1 MAENVDKFT
10 PTKANFVFLAHFT
23 IHLVMRIAIL
33 SVLALAMATVAA
45 AADFLFVSAVT
56 DNANSV
62 GLSIFST
69 DPSNGQLTLANE
81 FTSKVT
87 GGMPTYMAF
96 SHDQKF
102 LYLVNSEGQGKV
114 TSLRVRYDGNKIAL
128 DNLGRKNPL
137 QVTAP
142 TNSGG
147 PVHLVVTQD
156 NRFVITAGYGAGVV
170 TVLEIESTGKAA
182 NIVDSVTFQ
191 GASHV
196 VPDRQEGPHAHCV
209 TLSPDNRYVYVT
221 DLGNDKIM
229 QFQFNRQTGK
239 LRAISPSFVSTGAGS
254 LPRHMVFHPR
264 GDRLFLA
271 TEHSNELVLFDYNNT
286 NGNLKL
292 RQRVKTTNA
301 TDITTGA
308 IHAAQDGHI
317 LVSNRGVQDSSV
329 VVFTEDLRLISSART
344 SPLTKNGHPRD
355 FTVFDGFVY
364 AGNENTNNVV
374 GFSFQNN
381 NLGPRSINVARTK
394 PQCLL
399 GVQF

>member
-1 MAENVDKFT
+1 MVDLLQNM
-10 PTKANFVFLAHFT
+10 PSRH
-23 IHLVMRIAIL
+23 
-33 SVLALAMATVAA
+33 
-45 AADFLFVSAVT
+45 
-56 DNANSV
+56 DNNSH
-62 GLSIFST
+62 SYS
-69 DPSNGQLTLANE
+69 
-81 FTSKVT
+81 
-87 GGMPTYMAF
+87 
-96 SHDQKF
+96 
-102 LYLVNSEGQGKV
+102 
-114 TSLRVRYDGNKIAL
+114 
-128 DNLGRKNPL
+128 
-137 QVTAP
+137 P

-182 NIVDSVTFQ
+182 KIVDSVTFQ

-229 QFQFNRQTGK
+229 QFQFNRQAGK

-292 RQRVKTTNA
+292 RQ
-301 TDITTGA
+301 
-308 IHAAQDGHI
+308 HGHI

-364 AGNENTNNVV
+364 AGSENTNNVV

-394 PQCLL
+394 PQCL
-399 GVQF
+399 QF